1 MQIKKKYY
9 SILFIFFLILFFI
22 YFNNKVCNFDRL
34 FISSKNFGL
43 IYSIKHCKNI
53 FSNSMKKTF
62 KSILVNTPLEIHARA
77 FTDSGNYEKINAN
90 SVVKIREKKKN

>member
-1 MQIKKKYY
+1 
-9 SILFIFFLILFFI
+9 
-22 YFNNKVCNFDRL
+22 
-34 FISSKNFGL
+34 
-43 IYSIKHCKNI
+43 
-53 FSNSMKKTF
+53 MKKTF